1 MKNNFTT
8 FVRSAIYNFKTTG
21 AVAPSSRFLARAM
34 VKPLRLTKS
43 KVVVELGCGTGVMT
57 HAMLDRMPDDAR
69 LLGFEINPEFTNILK
84 ASIHDKRFDLI
95 DARAETLHAEVERRG
110 YKHVDAVL
118 SSLALGFF
126 PDELRRGI
134 LTEICRLI
142 GDTGTFTQFQYVHSM
157 QVIDGKLTRFK
168 IAGLL
173 RQYFKSVE
181 RKLVT
186 VNIPPAFVYEC
197 RGPILADV
205 NPSRNS
211 KH

>member
-1 MKNNFTT
+1 MKKNFGT
-8 FVRSAIYNFKTTG
+8 FVRSAITNFKTTG

-43 KVVVELGCGTGVMT
+43 KVVVELGCGTGAMT
-57 HAMLDRMPDDAR
+57 HEMLSRMPDDAK
-69 LLGFEINPEFTNILK
+69 LLGFEINPEFGKLLK
-84 ASIHDKRFDLI
+84 ASISDSRFVLI
-95 DARAETLHAEVERRG
+95 DARAETMQSEVARRG
-110 YKHVDAVL
+110 YTQVDGVL

-157 QVIDGKLTRFK
+157 QIIDGKLTRFK

-197 RGPILADV
+197 REPI
-205 NPSRNS
+205 NPARSS
-211 KH
+211 

>member
-8 FVRSAIYNFKTTG
+8 FVLSAITNFKTTG

-43 KVVVELGCGTGVMT
+43 RVVVELGCGTGVMT
-57 HAMLDRMPDDAR
+57 QAMLERMPDDAK
-69 LLGFEINPEFTNILK
+69 LLGFEINPEFSKLLK
-84 ASIHDKRFDLI
+84 ASISDSRFVLI

-110 YKHVDAVL
+110 FKHVDAVL

-126 PDELRRGI
+126 PDDLRRGI
-134 LTEICRLI
+134 LSEICHLI

-157 QVIDGKLTRFK
+157 QIIDGKLTRFK
-168 IAGLL
+168 IASLL
-173 RQYFKSVE
+173 RQYFKSVD

-197 RGPILADV
+197 RGPIHIETTS
-205 NPSRNS
+205 SRQFKN
-211 KH
+211 

>member
-8 FVRSAIYNFKTTG
+8 FVRSAISNFKTTG

-34 VKPLRLTKS
+34 VKPLRLNKS

-57 HAMLDRMPDDAR
+57 HEMLDRMPDDAK
-69 LLGFEINPEFTNILK
+69 LLGFEINPEFSELLK
-84 ASIHDKRFDLI
+84 ASISDSRFVLI
-95 DARAETLHAEVERRG
+95 DARAEMLHAEVERRG

-126 PDELRRGI
+126 SDELRRGI

-157 QVIDGKLTRFK
+157 QVIDGKFTRFK
-168 IAGLL
+168 IATLL
-173 RQYFKSVE
+173 KQYFKSVE

-197 RGPILADV
+197 RGPITAGM
-205 NPSRNS
+205 NPRSGN
-211 KH
+211 KN

>member
-1 MKNNFTT
+1 MKKNFGT
-8 FVRSAIYNFKTTG
+8 FVRSAITNFKTTG

-43 KVVVELGCGTGVMT
+43 KVVVELGCGTGAMT
-57 HAMLDRMPDDAR
+57 HEMLSRMPDDAK
-69 LLGFEINPEFTNILK
+69 LLGFEINPEFGKLLK
-84 ASIHDKRFDLI
+84 STISDSRFILI
-95 DARAETLHAEVERRG
+95 DARAETMQAEVARQG
-110 YKHVDAVL
+110 YAHVDGVL

-134 LTEICRLI
+134 LSEICRLI

-157 QVIDGKLTRFK
+157 QIIDGKLTRFK

-197 RGPILADV
+197 RGPIQTGT
-205 NPSRNS
+205 NPPRFD